1 MFISINFDFQM
12 SYFKKRCHKAIEG
25 IDILRNGSTW
35 DVNIVRFFMFQES
48 TWRIQTAFKSLGRV
62 RFEGNIHQLNC
73 HLYWRPSRLIL
84 GRLFDGALLDMQ
96 ERSGH
101 VGTGQSGSQRTHSE
115 ILIQLVFESQSL
127 PLLQRLISI
136 QSYSIIVLL

>member
-1 MFISINFDFQM
+1 MRKHEEHPFEDCSKVEVLCKKFDHALFA
-12 SYFKKRCHKAIEG
+12 F
-25 IDILRNGSTW
+25 GST
-35 DVNIVRFFMFQES
+35 S
-48 TWRIQTAFKSLGRV
+48 KK
-62 RFEGNIHQLNC
+62 
-73 HLYWRPSRLIL
+73 RPSRLIL

-101 VGTGQSGSQRTHSE
+101 VGTGQSGSQHTHSE

-127 PLLQRLISI
+127 PLLQKLISI